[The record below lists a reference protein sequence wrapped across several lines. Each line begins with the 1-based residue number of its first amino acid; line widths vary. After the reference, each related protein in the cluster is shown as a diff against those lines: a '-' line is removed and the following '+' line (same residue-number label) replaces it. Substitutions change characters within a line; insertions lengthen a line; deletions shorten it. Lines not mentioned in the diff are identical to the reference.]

1 MPRSCPAIRTD
12 KVRGRQG
19 AGAQKSRRRTGL
31 RADIEWL
38 HQTGFWTEAA
48 NNEELIREIEGVAS
62 LYLSIIKELSRPPG

>member
-1 MPRSCPAIRTD
+1 MTPEERIQRHEETIE
-12 KVRGRQG
+12 R
-19 AGAQKSRRRTGL
+19 L

-48 NNEELIREIEGVAS
+48 TNEELIREIEGVAS